1 MKTFFQRIGDRWG
14 VSPSVPTGQYHAGRR
29 AGQSTVELALI
40 LPILAGLLFLIIYV
54 FRANHTAN
62 DQTVSTYAERITKFN
77 HGNGEIFDPITQ
89 TYLPAGQYSEH
100 IPPDAVIDL
109 GQLAQLVTG
118 LVAQLGLSELFSNLH
133 IFDDTTYL
141 GAFGEGFTYSLAN
154 SAASTFIETGSLHD
168 MSASDLESAAWA
180 GAASSFSS
188 QAATEDFQGG
198 EGASAGT
205 ITGTQELFGSGAQAG
220 LIGFAQSEGDWKA
233 GASSAMGGMI
243 NSDTSKEW
251 LADGSTVEQILK
263 GAGKGAVQSSLNGV
277 FSDNL
282 DAKSVLIGA
291 ASGAVNTN
299 AFASTLAPNSDDPMG
314 STAFGAFNGAF
325 SSVISGGDMQ
335 TTLLAA
341 GAGAMGSSQTVGALG
356 GASSLGYRAASLG
369 YGAGTSLLSGE
380 SIQAVGMSAL
390 AGLGSSAVG
399 WAGSKIAPSITN
411 TFSNTNTSSDISQAL
426 SNQDTADAVASD
438 ETFDQSTDEI
448 LDGVNSGMMD
458 GEYLRSLFLWLEE
471 GTT

>member
-1 MKTFFQRIGDRWG
+1 MNTYFHRYLDRT
-14 VSPSVPTGQYHAGRR
+14 VQSDAGRR

-109 GQLAQLVTG
+109 GQLAQLVAG
-118 LVAQLGLSELFSNLH
+118 LATQLGLSELFSHLH

-154 SAASTFIETGSLHD
+154 SAATTFIETGSLHD
-168 MSASDLESAAWA
+168 MSAADLESATWA
-180 GAASSFSS
+180 GVASSFSS
-188 QAATEDFQGG
+188 EQATSDFQGDNVT
-198 EGASAGT
+198 ASSA
-205 ITGTQELFGSGAQAG
+205 QEFFGSGAQAG
-220 LIGFAQSEGDWKA
+220 IIGFAQSEGDWKA

-243 NSDTSKEW
+243 NSDTTKNWMAE
-251 LADGSTVEQILK
+251 GTTVEQILK

-341 GAGAMGSSQTVGALG
+341 GAGAMGSSQTAGAFG

-390 AGLGSSAVG
+390 AGLGSSALG

-411 TFSNTNTSSDISQAL
+411 TFSSANTSSDISQAL
-426 SNQDTADAVASD
+426 YNPNTADALASD

>member
-1 MKTFFQRIGDRWG
+1 MKTFFHKYR
-14 VSPSVPTGQYHAGRR
+14 GRR
-29 AGQSTVELALI
+29 GSEHFGQSTVELALI

-77 HGNGEIFDPITQ
+77 HGNGEIFDPAKEM
-89 TYLPAGQYSEH
+89 YVPAGQYSEH

-109 GQLAQLVTG
+109 GKLVEMAAQWG
-118 LVAQLGLSELFSNLH
+118 AQLGLSELFSNLH

-154 SAASTFIETGSLHD
+154 SAVSTFIETGSLHD
-168 MSASDLESAAWA
+168 MSAADLESATWA
-180 GAASSFSS
+180 GVASSFSS
-188 QAATEDFQGG
+188 EQATSDFQGDNVT
-198 EGASAGT
+198 ASTA
-205 ITGTQELFGSGAQAG
+205 QEFFGSGAQAG
-220 LIGFAQSEGDWKA
+220 LIGFAQSEGDWQA

-243 NSDTSKEW
+243 NSDTTKNWMAE
-251 LADGSTVEQILK
+251 GSTLEQIMK
-263 GAGKGAVQSSLNGV
+263 GASKGAVQSSMNGV
-277 FSDNL
+277 FSGDL

-341 GAGAMGSSQTVGALG
+341 GAGAMGSAQTAGALG
-356 GASSLGYRAASLG
+356 GAGSLGYRAASLG
-369 YGAGTSLLSGE
+369 YGAGTSLLRGE

-390 AGLGSSAVG
+390 AGFGSSALG
-399 WAGSKIAPSITN
+399 WAGSKIAPSITH
-411 TFSNTNTSSDISQAL
+411 TFSNTNTSADIAQAL
-426 SNQDTADAVASD
+426 NNQSTADAVASD
-438 ETFDQSTDEI
+438 ETFSQSTDEI
-448 LDGVNSGMMD
+448 LNGVNSGMMD
-458 GEYLRSLFLWLEE
+458 SEYLRSLFLWFQE